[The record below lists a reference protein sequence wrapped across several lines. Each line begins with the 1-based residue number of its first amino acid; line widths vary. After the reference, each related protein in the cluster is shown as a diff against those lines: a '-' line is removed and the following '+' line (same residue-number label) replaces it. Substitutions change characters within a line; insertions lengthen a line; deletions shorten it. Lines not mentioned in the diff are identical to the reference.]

1 MKAAT
6 IQELKEEL
14 KQTPPSKLI
23 ELCLRLSRF
32 KKENKELL
40 TYLLFEEQDELSYLK
55 SVKAEI
61 SAGFEAVDKGNNL
74 YLVKKS
80 LRKILRFTNKYIR
93 YTGSKTIELELLLF
107 YCLQLKQSGIPI
119 HKTQALTNLYDMQLK
134 KINKLIP
141 ALHEDLR
148 YDFTRQ
154 LDKLKADN

>member
-1 MKAAT
+1 MKA
-6 IQELKEEL
+6 
-14 KQTPPSKLI
+14 
-23 ELCLRLSRF
+23 
-32 KKENKELL
+32 
-40 TYLLFEEQDELSYLK
+40 
-55 SVKAEI
+55 VI